1 MQMVQ
6 NTVVLSVGEQSWMIQ
21 VWNFDS
27 VPSVMEITS
36 IVRII
41 LLAKWPSTEG
51 WPYVPLPELSD
62 ITIEVL
68 CNPVWEFNK

>member
-41 LLAKWPSTEG
+41 IYTPACEIRIKDKLEG
-51 WPYVPLPELSD
+51 EL
-62 ITIEVL
+62 
-68 CNPVWEFNK
+68 

>member
-41 LLAKWPSTEG
+41 YFTHQHVEIRIKDKLEG
-51 WPYVPLPELSD
+51 EL
-62 ITIEVL
+62 
-68 CNPVWEFNK
+68 